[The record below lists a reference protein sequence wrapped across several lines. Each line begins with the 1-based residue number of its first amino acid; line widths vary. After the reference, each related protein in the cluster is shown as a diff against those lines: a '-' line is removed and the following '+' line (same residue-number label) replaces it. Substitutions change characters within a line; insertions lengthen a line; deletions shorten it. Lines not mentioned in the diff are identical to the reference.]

1 VTVGP
6 GHRPGLFLFVAPV
19 GAGAEVPGMLNKYRE
34 NVQAMGYTQGWYD
47 SYNTAIRVT
56 PERAWTIP
64 G

>member
-1 VTVGP
+1 
-6 GHRPGLFLFVAPV
+6 LFVAPV
-19 GAGAEVPGMLNKYRE
+19 GAGAEVPGMLNKYPE

-47 SYNTAIRVT
+47 SYNTAILVT